1 MAKYSIKPIKLGTM
15 LSNLD
20 NNMIIKIVSKSKY
33 DISLSETVG
42 WWKKFFYQDKYSS
55 ALGKDIIKM
64 DVRPEFEY
72 SGAIMLRLYI
82 D

>member
-15 LSNLD
+15 LANLD
-20 NNMIIKIVSKSKY
+20 NSMIIKIVSKSKY
-33 DISLSETVG
+33 DISLSETVS
-42 WWKKFFYQDKYSS
+42 WWKKFFSQDKYSS

-64 DVRPEFEY
+64 NVRPEFDY